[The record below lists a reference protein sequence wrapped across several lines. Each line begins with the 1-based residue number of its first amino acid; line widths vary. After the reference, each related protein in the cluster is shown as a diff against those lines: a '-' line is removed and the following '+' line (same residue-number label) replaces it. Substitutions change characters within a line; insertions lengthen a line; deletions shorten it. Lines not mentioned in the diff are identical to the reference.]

1 MFTRDLANY
10 STRLVSSLSPCP
22 TEPTEQRRY
31 CTKGKRFYS
40 QFVPFILY
48 RGKVRKSRVVSR
60 AYGKRDDLLDAG
72 GSGGKENRRFECFL
86 SSLSLH
92 SFRLFFHFSRKKSRR
107 HFKEATFFLSN
118 PQMFSLLSPVA
129 PREDIFKIW
138 NEALML
144 CVSPLPPLW
153 CLLLRY

>member
-92 SFRLFFHFSRKKSRR
+92 SFRLFFSL
-107 HFKEATFFLSN
+107 FKEKKLS
-118 PQMFSLLSPVA
+118 SL
-129 PREDIFKIW
+129 
-138 NEALML
+138 
-144 CVSPLPPLW
+144 
-153 CLLLRY
+153 